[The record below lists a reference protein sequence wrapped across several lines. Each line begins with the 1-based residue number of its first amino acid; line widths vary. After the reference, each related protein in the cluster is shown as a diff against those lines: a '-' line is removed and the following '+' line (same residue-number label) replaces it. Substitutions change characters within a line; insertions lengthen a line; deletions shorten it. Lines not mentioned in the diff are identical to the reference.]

1 MLKNLK
7 ISTKVF
13 GGFAIVLA
21 LLVLIS
27 LTGAIN
33 LMDGNDSFKRYRHI
47 ALQTAQAGQVQAN
60 LLESRVAVLN
70 FLRNASQ
77 ENIAAVKERA
87 ERTLALNEE
96 FDTLVNS
103 DDKKKLIAATGT
115 DLTTYLAA
123 FQDMTKYQATRD
135 DLLNNVLNV
144 KGPQMERNLT
154 KIMQSAYQDNDAG
167 AAYHAAAVQRNL
179 LLMRLYLL
187 KFIES
192 NDAAAY
198 ERTVAESAETTKNLQ
213 SLLGELQNP
222 MRRRLATEVV
232 ELHSAYEEAFK
243 GMHAAILQRN
253 ALVNDRLN
261 TIGPK
266 VAAEMDKLKLDIKNE
281 QETLGPAASQAME
294 TAVYVAAG
302 VALVG
307 VVLGILAA
315 WFIGIGIS
323 RPISA
328 MTDVMRKL
336 ADGDKTVDIP
346 GLDRKDEVGSMAGA
360 VEVFKENMIKA
371 DQLAASQAEERKAR
385 EERARKIEDL
395 TKGFDSNVSELLQA
409 LSAAANEMENTASS
423 MSEIANGTNQRAT
436 TVASAA
442 EEASTNVQTVSSA
455 TEELSSSI
463 QEIAR
468 QVAQSSQIAE
478 KAVQQADHTD
488 GQVQNLA
495 EAAQR
500 IGEVVSLISEIAEQT
515 NLLALN
521 ATIEAARAGETG
533 KGFAVVAAEVKE
545 LASQT
550 AKATDDIRAQI
561 LGIQTETQ
569 DAVAAIQQI
578 GSTIKDMNQITV
590 GIASAMEEQNAAT
603 DEIARNVEQAAIGTQ
618 EVSSNIVQVTHA
630 AGETGAAATQVTGVA
645 GDLNAKSLQLKS
657 EVEQFLAGVR
667 AA

>member
-33 LMDGNDSFKRYRHI
+33 LMDGNDSFKRYRDI
-47 ALQTAQAGQVQAN
+47 ARQSLQAGNVQTN
-60 LLESRVAVLN
+60 LLETRVAVLN
-70 FLRNASQ
+70 FLRAPSE
-77 ENIAAVKERA
+77 ENIATVKARAGTTLELSEQFDALVTSEER
-87 ERTLALNEE
+87 
-96 FDTLVNS
+96 
-103 DDKKKLIAATGT
+103 KKVIAGT
-115 DLTTYLAA
+115 VGDMTTYLAA
-123 FQDMTKYQATRD
+123 FEDVTKAQATRD
-135 DLLNNVLNV
+135 ALLTSVLNV

-187 KFIES
+187 KFMES
-192 NDAAAY
+192 NDETAY
-198 ERTVAESAETTKNLQ
+198 NRTLAESAETTKNLQ

-222 MRRRLATEVV
+222 MRRRLANEVI
-232 ELHSAYEEAFK
+232 ELHTAYEEAFK
-243 GMHAAILQRN
+243 GMHAAILARN
-253 ALVNDRLN
+253 ALVQDRLN
-261 TIGPK
+261 IIGPK
-266 VAAEMDKLKLDIKNE
+266 VAKEMEGLQASVEKE
-281 QETLGPAASQAME
+281 QAVLGPAASQAME

-302 VALVG
+302 VAFVG

-315 WFIGIGIS
+315 WFIGVGIS
-323 RPISA
+323 RPIAA

-336 ADGDKTVDIP
+336 AGGDKTVDIP

-371 DQLAASQAEERKAR
+371 DELAASQAEERKAR
-385 EERARKIEDL
+385 EQRAQKIEDL